1 MDKKTNN
8 LIDDIKSNWLLLV
21 FIFAMVVWYA
31 NTNFMIKKAQADIQN
46 NANKIEILQKM
57 QIDIATM
64 KVDISYIKEN
74 INK

>member
-1 MDKKTNN
+1 MDKKTTN
-8 LIDDIKSNWLLLV
+8 LIDVIKSNWLLLV